1 MMKHTYKLRLIIMAI
16 CFSAL
21 FLPGTLIHAKEKAK
35 EEKNPFELPAHV
47 LTIAK
52 ENTFPNTSDN
62 QEIIEPSSLTKDLI
76 EGINIPIDNLN
87 LIKLLNETS
96 LNPSPIAVGYRG
108 NIYLGRWPLNYKS
121 EDTTVNWEYQF
132 VNENELNNLGGDVPQ
147 EIRYNQQSEREIK
160 GALTSKVEQSD
171 QIKRMI
177 LRKAEEKTKL
187 PLSFKTVIGANTK
200 KENYYNVPVK
210 KIGYL
215 QAHSPAVSE
224 KGQITYGEV
233 YLRLKGSQKSIVIK
247 NVTKQ
252 GVGAW
257 IPIQDHLA
265 FSFKLK

>member
-1 MMKHTYKLRLIIMAI
+1 MKIRHKTGALLLAL
-16 CFSAL
+16 CLSFFFSISSNVIAEEKK
-21 FLPGTLIHAKEKAK
+21 KEKAD
-35 EEKNPFELPAHV
+35 PFELPSHV
-47 LTIAK
+47 LLISK
-52 ENTFPNTSDN
+52 ENTFPNTTDD
-62 QEIIEPSSLTKDLI
+62 QEIIEPSKLTQELI
-76 EGINIPIDNLN
+76 DEVKIPIENLD

-108 NIYLGRWPLNYKS
+108 SIYLGRWPLNYKS

-132 VNENELNNLGGDVPQ
+132 VNENELNNIGGDIAQ
-147 EIRYNQQSEREIK
+147 EIRYNQEKEQEIK

-171 QIKRMI
+171 FIQKMM
-177 LRKAEEKTKL
+177 LRKAQEKTKL
-187 PLSFKTVIGANTK
+187 PLSFKTVVGANTK
-200 KENYYNVPVK
+200 KENYYNVPTK

-215 QAHSPAVSE
+215 QAHAPAINE